1 MNWIDILILA
11 PLIWGAY
18 NGFKKGLISQVLGT
32 FGLII
37 GIWLGTQYPGIVE
50 GFLKEFVDDD
60 YLKIIS
66 FVVIFLAVVLV
77 TALLSKLLEKV
88 INFIQLKNKSEPDKS
103 EKKSGKIVK
112 GLLSHGFLKGS

>member
-37 GIWLGTQYPGIVE
+37 GIWLGTQYPAIVE

-88 INFIQLKNKSEPDKS
+88 INFIQLKT
-103 EKKSGKIVK
+103 ILILLIK
-112 GLLSHGFLKGS
+112 GCNQIPGF